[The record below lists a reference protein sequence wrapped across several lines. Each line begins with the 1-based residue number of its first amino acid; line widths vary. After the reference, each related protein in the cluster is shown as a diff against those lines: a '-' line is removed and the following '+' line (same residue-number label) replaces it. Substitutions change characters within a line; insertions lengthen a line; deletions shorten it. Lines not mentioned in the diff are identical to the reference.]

1 MLQFTTKDIVERAR
15 ELADLQNSDFI
26 TWSENMKLLDESY
39 KKLYQ
44 EVININ
50 DKYYLRTITKK
61 DLLVAERKEKEVRYI
76 LPSDF
81 YQLASIHIANS
92 GTQILKKAKTEDNS
106 VCRYDIINNTLC
118 LYGGASSL
126 NLEIDY
132 YPVPKTLTLKNNV
145 ISTQISG
152 KVLDCNKNKYL
163 TYDSDTETVS
173 VYDLNTGS
181 TITLDISGITDTIS
195 SGLLGIKT
203 IVLFTDNDTYTV
215 NIADGM
221 IDNTTNFFGKKDGVL
236 LYVQDDGGM
245 IYDEAGRAYM
255 EIVLPTDV
263 DPTLSLG
270 PVFSVDDASTIYWT
284 DNDKFIMSAKTD
296 GTLIERELRAVTNLI
311 KFQIINDELYY
322 VNSDVYREDTKLVDF
337 EDFDY
342 FYGFNKV
349 DYDTGYGVSV
359 GSLYSDDVLV
369 YSCFEDTVLNF
380 PNNFYF
386 SYLAYMLA
394 IAYKQKQNADASF
407 LIQRSSEEYAQFLTS
422 ISRDVAENN
431 RIQNVYNGGNYYYG

>member
-322 VNSDVYREDTKLVDF
+322 VNSDVYRGDTKLVDF
-337 EDFDY
+337 EDFDF

>member
-26 TWSENMKLLDESY
+26 SWSENMKLLDESY

-181 TITLDISGITDTIS
+181 TITLDVSGITDTIS

-270 PVFSVDDASTIYWT
+270 PVFSVDDSSTIYWT

-322 VNSDVYREDTKLVDF
+322 VNSDVYRGDTKLVDF
-337 EDFDY
+337 EDFDF

-407 LIQRSSEEYAQFLTS
+407 LIQRASEEYAQFLTS

-431 RIQNVYNGGNYYYG
+431 RIQNVYGGGTYYYG